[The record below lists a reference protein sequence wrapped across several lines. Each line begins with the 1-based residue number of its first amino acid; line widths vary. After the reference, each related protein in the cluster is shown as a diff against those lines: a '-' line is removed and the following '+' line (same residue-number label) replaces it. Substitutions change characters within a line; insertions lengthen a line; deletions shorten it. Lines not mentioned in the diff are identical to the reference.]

1 MCDPVSITMA
11 GIAIVGAV
19 VGKVESDK
27 AANRQEKAIQD
38 GLARDREAT
47 AEQYK
52 QIQKSSMDEQ
62 AQLHTNYLIDSARI
76 AAMQGE
82 SGMQGASQD
91 RIKTE
96 AENTYATDAATLEN
110 NRQWQAKQAQTQGV
124 AGQSRAQV
132 QLSGIQRQ
140 SAAST
145 GLQIAGAVVGGYA
158 NNQKVV
164 AADQAAANKARV

>member
-19 VGKVESDK
+19 AGKMESDK
-27 AANRQEKAIQD
+27 MANRQEKAIQD

-52 QIQKSSMDEQ
+52 QIQKTSMDEQ
-62 AQLHTNYLIDSARI
+62 AQLHTSYLIDSARI
-76 AAMQGE
+76 AAIQGE

-91 RIKTE
+91 RIQAE

-110 NRQWQAKQAQTQGV
+110 NRQWQAKHAQTQGV

-140 SAAST
+140 SNVGTA
-145 GLQIAGAVVGGYA
+145 LQIAGGVTAAYG

-164 AADQAAANKARV
+164 AADQAAANKARP

>member
-1 MCDPVSITMA
+1 MCDPVSITLA
-11 GIAIVGAV
+11 VVAVVGAV
-19 VGKVESDK
+19 VGKMESDK
-27 AANRQEKAIQD
+27 AANRQEKAIQE

-82 SGMQGASQD
+82 SGMQGTTQD
-91 RIKTE
+91 RIQDE
-96 AENTYATDAATLEN
+96 AANNYATDAATLEN

-124 AGQSRAQV
+124 AAASRAQV

-140 SAAST
+140 SELST
-145 GLQIAGAVVGGYA
+145 GVQIAGAVAGGYA

-164 AADQAAANKARV
+164 AAQKAKA

>member
-19 VGKVESDK
+19 AGKMESDK
-27 AANRQEKAIQD
+27 MASRQEKAIQD

-47 AEQYK
+47 AEQYR

-62 AQLHTNYLIDSARI
+62 AQLHTNYMIDAARI
-76 AAMQGE
+76 QAIQGE
-82 SGMQGASQD
+82 SGMQGATQD
-91 RIKTE
+91 RIKDE
-96 AENTYATDAATLEN
+96 AANTYATDAATLEN

-124 AGQSRAQV
+124 AAASRAQV

-140 SAAST
+140 SNAST
-145 GLQIAGAVVGGYA
+145 ALQIAGGVTAAYG

-164 AADQAAANKARV
+164 AADQAAAIKARP